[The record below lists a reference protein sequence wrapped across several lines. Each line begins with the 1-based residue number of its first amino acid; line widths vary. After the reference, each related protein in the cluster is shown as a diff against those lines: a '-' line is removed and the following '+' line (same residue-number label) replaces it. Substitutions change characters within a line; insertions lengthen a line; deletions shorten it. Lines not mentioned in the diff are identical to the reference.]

1 MFAIFQTLDNVS
13 KKAADFLTG
22 VGVPNVT
29 IEKFSQKQEG
39 EEETE
44 GRIISVDD
52 FPVWEIY
59 KKDGKILQR
68 GTKIGGK
75 NFNVYAHFIHIRAQ
89 AMLEDFAQKTKK

>member
-44 GRIISVDD
+44 
-52 FPVWEIY
+52 
-59 KKDGKILQR
+59 
-68 GTKIGGK
+68 
-75 NFNVYAHFIHIRAQ
+75 N
-89 AMLEDFAQKTKK
+89 